1 MEATDKVK
9 AYRVYT
15 DKRSNRPFTESL
27 MVSVIVLAE
36 NEVDAKF
43 IVLNRFSNS
52 FTCNDSELLVEV
64 ITEPILSVEYN
75 SF

>member
-1 MEATDKVK
+1 MQV
-9 AYRVYT
+9 YRVYT
-15 DKRSNRPFTESL
+15 NERSDRPFSESL
-27 MVSVIVLAE
+27 LVSVIVLAE
-36 NEVDAKF
+36 NEIDAKF
-43 IVLNRFSNS
+43 IVLNRYSNS

>member
-1 MEATDKVK
+1 
-9 AYRVYT
+9 
-15 DKRSNRPFTESL
+15 L
-27 MVSVIVLAE
+27 LVSVIVLAE
-36 NEVDAKF
+36 NEIDAKF
-43 IVLNRFSNS
+43 IVLNRYSNS